1 MASNAGFFRQLASL
15 YRQIL
20 RAHREKL
27 PGPLRALGDSY
38 ASEEFRRH
46 LKAKTTP
53 AQWREFGHQWSGY
66 VSMLNGTADQEQ
78 RSGDIPEDVQAAL
91 TAEQRE
97 QLFKLQQAAA
107 ELAQGGGTEG
117 DSKLDSRPLG

>member
-1 MASNAGFFRQLASL
+1 MASNAGSFRQLASL
-15 YRQIL
+15 YRKIL

-38 ASEEFRRH
+38 ANEEFRRH
-46 LKAKTTP
+46 LKAKTTRS
-53 AQWREFGHQWSGY
+53 QWQEFGNQWSGY

-78 RSGDIPEDVQAAL
+78 RSGDIPENVQAAL

-97 QLFKLQQAAA
+97 QLLKLQQAAV
-107 ELAQGGGTEG
+107 ELARGAPSEGEGG
-117 DSKLDSRPLG
+117 LDSRPLG

>member
-1 MASNAGFFRQLASL
+1 MASNAGSFRQLASL

-38 ASEEFRRH
+38 ANEEFRRH

-53 AQWREFGHQWSGY
+53 LQWQEFGIQWSGY

-78 RSGDIPEDVQAAL
+78 RSGDIPENVQAAL

-97 QLFKLQQAAA
+97 QLLKLQQAAV
-107 ELAQGGGTEG
+107 ELARGGPSEG
-117 DSKLDSRPLG
+117 EGGLDSRPLG

>member
-1 MASNAGFFRQLASL
+1 MASNAGSFRQLASL
-15 YRQIL
+15 YRQII

-53 AQWREFGHQWSGY
+53 SQWQEFGHQWSGY

-78 RSGDIPEDVQAAL
+78 RSGDIAEDVQAAL

-97 QLFKLQQAAA
+97 QLLKLQQAAV
-107 ELAQGGGTEG
+107 ELARGGPSEG
-117 DSKLDSRPLG
+117 EGGLDSRPLG